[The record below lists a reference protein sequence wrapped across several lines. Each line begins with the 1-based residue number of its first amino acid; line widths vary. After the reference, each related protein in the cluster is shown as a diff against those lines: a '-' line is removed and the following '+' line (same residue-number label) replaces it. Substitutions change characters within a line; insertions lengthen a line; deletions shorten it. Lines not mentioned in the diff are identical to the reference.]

1 MSAPPVPGPAVGSST
16 VSAAGVHAVLVL
28 IDDRL
33 ITLNRV
39 VGLIRRRNLPVRS
52 VSVGPAAAPGLSR
65 LTIMIHSD
73 EAAAA
78 RAVQHLDK
86 VVGVREASTFNTR
99 DGLARELA
107 LIKVRARPDRYA
119 ELLDVVQLYN
129 AAVVDDTS
137 SALVVEVTGSD
148 AFVLSCLRALERFDV
163 LDVARSGVVALCT
176 HTPPEML
183 S

>member
-1 MSAPPVPGPAVGSST
+1 
-16 VSAAGVHAVLVL
+16 
-28 IDDRL
+28 
-33 ITLNRV
+33 
-39 VGLIRRRNLPVRS
+39 
-52 VSVGPAAAPGLSR
+52 
-65 LTIMIHSD
+65 MIQSD

-86 VVGVREASTFNTR
+86 VVGVREASTFDAR
-99 DGLARELA
+99 DGVTRELA
-107 LIKVRARPDRYA
+107 LIKLRARPDRYA
-119 ELLDVVQLYN
+119 ELLDVIQLYN
-129 AAVVDDTS
+129 AAVVDDTPL
-137 SALVVEVTGSD
+137 ALVVEVTGTD